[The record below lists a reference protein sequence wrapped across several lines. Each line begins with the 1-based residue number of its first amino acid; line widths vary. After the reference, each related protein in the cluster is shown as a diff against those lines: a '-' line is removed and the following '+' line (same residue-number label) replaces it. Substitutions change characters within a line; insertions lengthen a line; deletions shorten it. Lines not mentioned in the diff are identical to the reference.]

1 MRMVTVGTAGALLG
15 AAILLLP
22 PGAAAQS
29 LGEAAERAKKERKG
43 KPAKVITETDLRRAG
58 TVGTVTEAP
67 VVAAESETS
76 EAPAKEGTAAPA
88 KEGTAA
94 PAKEKTEDDLRAE
107 SEAAWRQRIQ
117 KAREDVTRLNAEAAQ
132 LQTSLNDLSQNVYGA
147 TRNGMMNRLEE
158 VKKQL
163 SAAQQSISDLEEE
176 GRRSRY
182 RQ

>member
-1 MRMVTVGTAGALLG
+1 MRIVTVGTAGALLG

-58 TVGTVTEAP
+58 TVTEAP
-67 VVAAESETS
+67 VASETS
-76 EAPAKEGTAAPA
+76 DTTEAPA

-94 PAKEKTEDDLRAE
+94 PAKEKTEEELKAE
-107 SEAAWRQRIQ
+107 AEAAWRQRIQ
-117 KAREDVTRLNAEAAQ
+117 KAREEVTRLNAEAAQ
-132 LQTSLNDLSQNVYGA
+132 LQTNLNDLSQNLYGA
-147 TRNGMMNRLEE
+147 TRASMLNRLEE

-163 SAAQQSISDLEEE
+163 SAAQQSVSDLEEQ

-182 RQ
+182 GP